1 MLTVDQ
7 LSNWCESWEGFV
19 STMVDWP
26 CATVVDGAQW
36 IHVTTGNQLIAV
48 KSDEKCDALPTRHT
62 SDRRKCLREW
72 LGAIPIHC
80 VAIKLD
86 DLRAWHG
93 NPTDSDQDTCR
104 TSIGWIDG
112 YPFNRYLVKHAL
124 SLIETPLV
132 MAWWAEPGGP
142 LMFADAENTWRVAV
156 MPMTDD
162 YFGKPWPTADRPH
175 LVLRASWNRSKVSCR

>member
-1 MLTVDQ
+1 MLTVEQ
-7 LSNWCESWEGFV
+7 LDKWSEEWSGYV
-19 STMVDWP
+19 SVMLQSAIACTVAGARWIH
-26 CATVVDGAQW
+26 ATTGAQ
-36 IHVTTGNQLIAV
+36 LLAV
-48 KSDEKCDALPTRHT
+48 KSDEPCDELPAKHNG
-62 SDRRKCLREW
+62 DRIKSLRKW
-72 LGAIPIHC
+72 LGPIPVTS

-93 NPTDSDQDTCR
+93 DPTDSDQAMQR

-112 YPFNRYLVKHAL
+112 APFNRYLVKHAL

-142 LMFADAENTWRVAV
+142 LMFADADNTWRVAV
-156 MPMTDD
+156 MPMTED

-175 LVLRASWNRSKVSCR
+175 LVLRASWDRSKAS